1 MIWPP
6 SKIRSSSYFY
16 SREEVLAMAARV
28 REEIGLPDVLVNN
41 AGSFYLQVLLL
52 SLSLT
57 AKQNKS

>member
-1 MIWPP
+1 
-6 SKIRSSSYFY
+6 
-16 SREEVLAMAARV
+16 MAARV